1 MQIIAYR
8 GGESRMKTSENIIEI
23 SKAMNLAQREMRP
36 AIKDSTNPHFRSKYS
51 DLASVM
57 DAIREPI
64 GNNGLSIW
72 QDATLEDLGVSV
84 TTRIVHIS
92 GQWVEF
98 GPLTIPIG
106 KRDAHAVGSACSY
119 GKRYALCA
127 ALGVVSDDD
136 DDGNKAVSSYDS
148 KSRQNK
154 YDSKSRPN
162 GYMEQI
168 TDVSQPFQ
176 DTSKTGEDPIK
187 YINKS
192 QLKMF
197 NEKYDQIS
205 SPSSEYYDKDTA
217 EMIDQSIVNLN
228 IEGFPSMDK
237 MQEKDWIRFMKSFDK
252 FFDKK
257 KV

>member
-1 MQIIAYR
+1 
-8 GGESRMKTSENIIEI
+8 MKTSENIIEI

-72 QDATLEDLGVSV
+72 QDATLEEMGVSV

-106 KRDAHAVGSACSY
+106 KKDAHAVGSACSY

-136 DDGNKAVSSYDS
+136 DDGNKAVSSYKNEPKKMTYTVKETQPNSDLIFP
-148 KSRQNK
+148 KMIEKQQWTELNK
-154 YDSKSRPN
+154 LIDQCSP
-162 GYMEQI
+162 
-168 TDVSQPFQ
+168 PFQ
-176 DTSKTGEDPIK
+176 QKIWDRLASMGISSLSDMDEETF
-187 YINKS
+187 
-192 QLKMF
+192 LKMRDACMG
-197 NEKYDQIS
+197 NIGKQKN
-205 SPSSEYYDKDTA
+205 SESK
-217 EMIDQSIVNLN
+217 
-228 IEGFPSMDK
+228 
-237 MQEKDWIRFMKSFDK
+237 
-252 FFDKK
+252 
-257 KV
+257 

>member
-1 MQIIAYR
+1 
-8 GGESRMKTSENIIEI
+8 MKTSENIAEI
-23 SKAMNLAQREMRP
+23 AKAISLAQKEMRP
-36 AIKDSTNPHFRSKYS
+36 ASKDSTNPHFRSKYS

-72 QDATLEDLGVSV
+72 QDATLDQSGVNV

-136 DDGNKAVSSYDS
+136 DDGNRAVDS
-148 KSRQNK
+148 TANK
-154 YDSKSRPN
+154 KESGPKIID
-162 GYMEQI
+162 
-168 TDVSQPFQ
+168 
-176 DTSKTGEDPIK
+176 
-187 YINKS
+187 KS
-192 QLKMF
+192 QWTELNRLIDQCDPEFQQKMWDYLNSQRIQSFAEMDEGMF
-197 NEKYDQIS
+197 NKLKKGCLANITT
-205 SPSSEYYDKDTA
+205 KKA
-217 EMIDQSIVNLN
+217 EHAVN
-228 IEGFPSMDK
+228 
-237 MQEKDWIRFMKSFDK
+237 
-252 FFDKK
+252 
-257 KV
+257 

>member
-1 MQIIAYR
+1 
-8 GGESRMKTSENIIEI
+8 MKTSENIIEI

-72 QDATLEDLGVSV
+72 QDATLEDMGVSV
-84 TTRIVHIS
+84 TTRIVHVS

-106 KRDAHAVGSACSY
+106 KKDAHAVGSACSY

-136 DDGNKAVSSYDS
+136 DDGNKAVASHEKKRVADVVKPIQDNAKTIS
-148 KSRQNK
+148 KEQQTELNK
-154 YDSKSRPN
+154 IIDQCSP
-162 GYMEQI
+162 
-168 TDVSQPFQ
+168 PFQ
-176 DTSKTGEDPIK
+176 QKIWDRLAALGIQSSADMDEDTFTKMRDACLINISKQQKIDLAENGI
-187 YINKS
+187 
-192 QLKMF
+192 Q
-197 NEKYDQIS
+197 
-205 SPSSEYYDKDTA
+205 EYA
-217 EMIDQSIVNLN
+217 NH
-228 IEGFPSMDK
+228 
-237 MQEKDWIRFMKSFDK
+237 
-252 FFDKK
+252 
-257 KV
+257 

>member
-1 MQIIAYR
+1 
-8 GGESRMKTSENIIEI
+8 MKTSENIIEI

-106 KRDAHAVGSACSY
+106 KKDAHAVGSACSY

-136 DDGNKAVSSYDS
+136 DDGNKAVASSS
-148 KSRQNK
+148 KKHIVEPNK
-154 YDSKSRPN
+154 MVVTQSKLNVDHS
-162 GYMEQI
+162 
-168 TDVSQPFQ
+168 
-176 DTSKTGEDPIK
+176 
-187 YINKS
+187 
-192 QLKMF
+192 
-197 NEKYDQIS
+197 
-205 SPSSEYYDKDTA
+205 
-217 EMIDQSIVNLN
+217 DQSLDMVENTNETINEYQWKELN
-228 IEGFPSMDK
+228 ALITQCDSEFKKNIWEYFESQEIRSYSDMDLK
-237 MQEKDWIRFMKSFDK
+237 TFRKSYKGCMDNIAK
-252 FFDKK
+252 NKQK
-257 KV
+257 SKVTSEVS

>member
-1 MQIIAYR
+1 MR
-8 GGESRMKTSENIIEI
+8 TSENIIEI

-72 QDATLEDLGVSV
+72 QDATLEETGVSV
-84 TTRIVHIS
+84 TTRIVHVS

-106 KRDAHAVGSACSY
+106 KKDAHAVGSACSY

-136 DDGNKAVSSYDS
+136 DDGNKAVSSYEKRQNNRPNNNNKNFVDPNEMIENTS
-148 KSRQNK
+148 KSNNNHFHDVGNMIQEI
-154 YDSKSRPN
+154 SKN
-162 GYMEQI
+162 EEEI
-168 TDVSQPFQ
+168 V
-176 DTSKTGEDPIK
+176 K
-187 YINKS
+187 YISK
-192 QLKMF
+192 QQIKIF

-205 SPSSEYYDKDTA
+205 NPSSTYYDKNTCT
-217 EMIDQSIVNLN
+217 MIDQAVNDLQ
-228 IEGFPSMDK
+228 IDGFPSIEK
-237 MQEKDWIRFMKSFDK
+237 MQEKDWMRFMKAFDRH
-252 FFDKK
+252 FDKK
-257 KV
+257 KVA

>member
-1 MQIIAYR
+1 MR
-8 GGESRMKTSENIIEI
+8 TSENIVEI

-72 QDATLEDLGVSV
+72 QDATLQELGVSV
-84 TTRIVHIS
+84 TTRIVHVS

-106 KRDAHAVGSACSY
+106 KKDAHAVGSACSY

-136 DDGNKAVSSYDS
+136 DDGNKAVSSYN
-148 KSRQNK
+148 KSDTNVNHK
-154 YDSKSRPN
+154 KVDTKT
-162 GYMEQI
+162 MQI
-168 TDVSQPFQ
+168 TKQPIQDQVAESDNVIETITKEQWDSLKKLISQCTDKFQ
-176 DTSKTGEDPIK
+176 DNVWNGLTSEGISDE
-187 YINKS
+187 NFHE
-192 QLKMF
+192 LKKEMYMKITMACQGHIMKKKKEE
-197 NEKYDQIS
+197 NEKGNS
-205 SPSSEYYDKDTA
+205 
-217 EMIDQSIVNLN
+217 
-228 IEGFPSMDK
+228 
-237 MQEKDWIRFMKSFDK
+237 
-252 FFDKK
+252 
-257 KV
+257 

>member
-1 MQIIAYR
+1 MR
-8 GGESRMKTSENIIEI
+8 TSENIIEI

-72 QDATLEDLGVSV
+72 QDATLEDVGVSV

-98 GPLTIPIG
+98 GPLTIPLG
-106 KRDAHAVGSACSY
+106 KKDAHAVGSACSY

-136 DDGNKAVSSYDS
+136 DDGNKAVSSYDKKHVGS
-148 KSRQNK
+148 TNK
-154 YDSKSRPN
+154 KVEAYPKMNS
-162 GYMEQI
+162 EQTEQSI
-168 TDVSQPFQ
+168 DMIDNSSEKINEYQWKQLNTLIDQCDPEFQKNIWEYFESQEIRSYS
-176 DTSKTGEDPIK
+176 DMDLKTF
-187 YINKS
+187 NKS
-192 QLKMF
+192 FKGCMGNIAKNKQNSKVT
-197 NEKYDQIS
+197 
-205 SPSSEYYDKDTA
+205 SE
-217 EMIDQSIVNLN
+217 IN
-228 IEGFPSMDK
+228 
-237 MQEKDWIRFMKSFDK
+237 
-252 FFDKK
+252 
-257 KV
+257 

>member
-1 MQIIAYR
+1 
-8 GGESRMKTSENIIEI
+8 MKTSENIIEI

-57 DAIREPI
+57 EAIREPI

-72 QDATLEDLGVSV
+72 QDATLEEMGVSV
-84 TTRIVHIS
+84 TTRIVHVS

-136 DDGNKAVSSYDS
+136 DGNEAVASCEKKKNNAPKTSNDHIVESNEMVDNTPKTVLHKNKDEKKYVS
-148 KSRQNK
+148 K
-154 YDSKSRPN
+154 
-162 GYMEQI
+162 
-168 TDVSQPFQ
+168 
-176 DTSKTGEDPIK
+176 
-187 YINKS
+187 
-192 QLKMF
+192 
-197 NEKYDQIS
+197 DQII
-205 SPSSEYYDKDTA
+205 EFNLNYDKCDDVFRKFIDDT
-217 EMIDQSIVNLN
+217 IFSLNLKDLSQM
-228 IEGFPSMDK
+228 E
-237 MQEKDWIRFMKSFDK
+237 EKIWKKFMVTFQKHFEET
-252 FFDKK
+252 K
-257 KV
+257 KVG

>member
-1 MQIIAYR
+1 
-8 GGESRMKTSENIIEI
+8 MKTSENIIEI

-72 QDATLEDLGVSV
+72 QDATLEEMGVSV
-84 TTRIVHIS
+84 TTRIVHVS

-106 KRDAHAVGSACSY
+106 KKDAHAVGSACSY

-136 DDGNKAVSSYDS
+136 DDGNKAVASYEKKNTHPKHNSEHIVEANKMIMDIS
-148 KSRQNK
+148 KN
-154 YDSKSRPN
+154 
-162 GYMEQI
+162 EEEI
-168 TDVSQPFQ
+168 V
-176 DTSKTGEDPIK
+176 K

-197 NEKYDQIS
+197 NEKYEQIS
-205 SPSSEYYDKDTA
+205 NPSSPNYDKNTCA
-217 EMIDQSIVNLN
+217 MIDQAVNDLQ
-228 IEGFPSMDK
+228 IEGFPSLEK
-237 MQEKDWIRFMKSFDK
+237 MQEKDWMRFMKSFEK
-252 FFDKK
+252 FFEKK
-257 KV
+257 KVA

>member
-1 MQIIAYR
+1 
-8 GGESRMKTSENIIEI
+8 MKTSENIIEI

-72 QDATLEDLGVSV
+72 QDATLEEMGVSV
-84 TTRIVHIS
+84 TTRIVHVS

-106 KRDAHAVGSACSY
+106 KKDAHAVGSACSY

-136 DDGNKAVSSYDS
+136 DDGNKAVASYEKKRIAEVAKPIES
-148 KSRQNK
+148 KK
-154 YDSKSRPN
+154 I
-162 GYMEQI
+162 E
-168 TDVSQPFQ
+168 
-176 DTSKTGEDPIK
+176 
-187 YINKS
+187 KS
-192 QLKMF
+192 QWTDLNQLIDKCDENFKQKIWDRLASMGIQSMAELDEETFVKMRDACLGNIAKQKASEKAEELKKWQE
-197 NEKYDQIS
+197 NVS
-205 SPSSEYYDKDTA
+205 S
-217 EMIDQSIVNLN
+217 
-228 IEGFPSMDK
+228 
-237 MQEKDWIRFMKSFDK
+237 
-252 FFDKK
+252 
-257 KV
+257 